1 MGISK
6 RAFLKYCIGS
16 SALLGL
22 DMTMVGKLSQ
32 LLAGTQEMP
41 AVIWLEGASCLG
53 CTISL
58 TNLIG
63 EDSSG
68 GPTDVE
74 DFLTNYINL
83 TFGNTLTS
91 TGGDKA
97 VSNLRATQESG
108 NFLLIVEGGIP
119 TAFDGMACT
128 VMTENNVA
136 VSMKKAVEELAPIA
150 KAVICVGTCA
160 CGGGIPAADPDPG
173 QVKTVTQLTG
183 IATLNIP
190 GCPPH
195 PDWIAGTLAH
205 ALCGNIPALDADGRP
220 TEFYGST
227 VHDNCPR
234 KPLYELG
241 RFAENFGEEGR
252 CLAAMGCNGTS
263 THADCPLRGWNNG
276 FNYCMQSNG
285 NCIGCTESDFPKDRL
300 VYRD

>member
-1 MGISK
+1 MGISR

-22 DMTMVGKLSQ
+22 DAATVGKLSQ

-41 AVIWLEGASCLG
+41 TVIWLEGSSCSG

-63 EDSSG
+63 AVSDE
-68 GPTDVE
+68 GPTDVA

-83 TFGNTLTS
+83 AFGKTLMS
-91 TGGDKA
+91 AAGDMA
-97 VSNLRATQESG
+97 VSSLRAAQEG
-108 NFLLIVEGGIP
+108 ANFILIVEGGIP
-119 TAFDGMACT
+119 TAFDGMGCT
-128 VMTENNVA
+128 VLTENGIDI
-136 VSMKKAVEELAPIA
+136 SMMEAVEELAPIA
-150 KAVICVGTCA
+150 KAVICVGACA
-160 CGGGIPAADPDPG
+160 CNGGIPGADPDPTG
-173 QVKTVTQLTG
+173 VKTVTELTG
-183 IATLNIP
+183 ISTLNIP

-195 PDWIAGTLAH
+195 PDWIAGTLAS
-205 ALCGNIPALDADGRP
+205 ALCGEIPTLDAYGRP
-220 TEFYGST
+220 TAFYGST
-227 VHDNCPR
+227 VHDKCPR

-252 CLAAMGCNGTS
+252 CLASMGCNGPS
-263 THADCPLRGWNNG
+263 TYADCALRGWNNG

-285 NCIGCTESDFPKDRL
+285 NCIGCTESDFPKSRL